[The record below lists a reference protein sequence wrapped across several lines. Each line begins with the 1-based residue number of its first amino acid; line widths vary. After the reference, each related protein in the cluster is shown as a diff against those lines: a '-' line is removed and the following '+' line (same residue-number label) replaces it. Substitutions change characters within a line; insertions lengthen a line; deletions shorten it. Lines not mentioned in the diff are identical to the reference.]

1 MDKEKNDTGEEA
13 EDSGTVDRPLKDIAS
28 RDFCITSFLK
38 DDADIDKACR
48 EYEAKLKAN
57 TDFYQFQLEKAPD
70 TGALHFQTFIQYE
83 NPRHWSTVVR
93 MLDTVDCCKHSYVA
107 ARRKSVES
115 CLKYTSKEKS
125 RVKGPFSGGEVD
137 LRDKQGKRTDL
148 EELRELVE
156 MGFSKAEILYL
167 KDLDNKSAH
176 VSKWLGDLVAARD
189 EIKMGQSGRRDMT
202 ARFTW
207 GPTGAGK
214 SSRLLDS
221 GEPVYR
227 ITNYTP
233 GRMWDGYDP
242 LKHRIVFFDEF
253 NGQIPLTD
261 LLVLLDPW
269 VPTLDCRYHNKPG
282 LFERVEFASNVS
294 PYEMYREEPQER
306 RRAWFRRLDEI
317 EYIDQNHNVT
327 KIDTNLYDADY
338 WVDPIKNPMK
348 LIRAEDLFA

>member
-1 MDKEKNDTGEEA
+1 MDKEKETVGEGA
-13 EDSGTVDRPLKDIAS
+13 ESPGTVDRPLKDIAS

-38 DDADIDKACR
+38 DGVDVDEACG

-70 TGALHFQTFIQYE
+70 TGALHFQTFVQYE
-83 NPRHWSTVVR
+83 NPRHWSTVTR
-93 MLDTVDCCKHSYVA
+93 MLDTLDCCKHSHVA

-125 RVKGPFSGGEVD
+125 RVKGPFSGGEMD
-137 LRDKQGKRTDL
+137 LRDKQGRRTDL
-148 EELRELVE
+148 DELRSLVDQ
-156 MGFSKAEILYL
+156 GFSKAEILYL

-176 VSKWLGDLVAARD
+176 LSKWLGDLVAARD
-189 EIKMGQSGRRDMT
+189 EIRMGGTNRRNMS

-221 GEPVYR
+221 GDPICR

-233 GRMWDGYDP
+233 GRMWDAYDP

-253 NGQIPLTD
+253 NEQIPLTD

-294 PYEMYREEPQER
+294 PYEMYKEEPRER

-317 EYIDQNHNVT
+317 EYLGKNHKVT
-327 KIDTNLYDADY
+327 KIDTDLYDADY
-338 WVDPIKNPMK
+338 WADPIKNPMK